1 MTATP
6 SVKTFA
12 VTFLLVGLVS
22 AQTTP
27 NSGSAKA
34 TKDSPSDQWTYSP
47 NLAGYIVPHDR
58 SYASPTFSADRGRF
72 HFGSRYNYEDK
83 ETGSLWLGTTLKSVR
98 N

>member
-1 MTATP
+1 MTVTS

-12 VTFLLVGLVS
+12 VAFLLVGLVS
-22 AQTTP
+22 PQATP
-27 NSGSAKA
+27 NRGSAKA
-34 TKDSPSDQWTYSP
+34 TKDSPSDQWTYSL

-72 HFGSRYNYEDK
+72 HVGSRYNYEDK